1 MEEQGFTLFYS
12 YAHEDEALRDELSK
26 HLRTMERQGVLR
38 GWHDREISAGA
49 EWQGEIDRHLR
60 TADVVLLLISPD
72 FMASDYCHDVE
83 LAEALRR
90 HELGECVV
98 IPVLLRPVDLV
109 GVRFMALQALPSGAR
124 PVTSW
129 EDRDNAF
136 ADVATG
142 IRKAV
147 TRLATVDGRRA
158 HSVGERESTP
168 ARSRDLDRIR
178 GYRDL
183 LDRPA
188 FTMPCIFE
196 ASLEAVHQACN
207 QISLAMLTGQVR
219 TPAWEGNLY
228 EIARRSEFETEPFV
242 SSLDRIRNH
251 IAALERAVAHLHSH
265 LAAPDQASREIGK
278 QAPGREDGR
287 IWHMEFYLRG
297 LISSGSVSRQYVRDA
312 IALMDRVDTGRN
324 EILRV
329 ANGLFGLAGLAELP
343 PVTLSGR
350 LIELSADM
358 RPYDWDH
365 FYVRT
370 HAELRAFLAGED

>member
-1 MEEQGFTLFYS
+1 MGEQGFSLFYS

-26 HLRTMERQGVLR
+26 HLRTMERQGVIR

-49 EWQGEIDRHLR
+49 QWQGEIDRNLG
-60 TADVVLLLISPD
+60 TADVVLLLVSPD

-83 LAEALRR
+83 MTEALRR
-90 HELGECVV
+90 HDLGECVV

-109 GVRFMALQALPSGAR
+109 GAPFMSLQALPSGAR

-129 EDRDNAF
+129 GDRDDAF
-136 ADVATG
+136 ADVAAG
-142 IRKAV
+142 IRRAV
-147 TRLATVDGRRA
+147 TRLAAEDRPRRRDA
-158 HSVGERESTP
+158 VEHELTP

-178 GYRDL
+178 GYRHL

-188 FTMPCIFE
+188 FAMPCIFE
-196 ASLEAVHQACN
+196 ASLEAVDRACN

-228 EIARRSEFETEPFV
+228 EIAKRSEFETEPFV
-242 SSLDRIRNH
+242 SSLDRIRH
-251 IAALERAVAHLHSH
+251 HLAALERAVAHLHSH
-265 LAAPDQASREIGK
+265 LAAPDKVALEIGK
-278 QAPGREDGR
+278 RAPGTDDGK
-287 IWHMEFYLRG
+287 IWHMEFYLGG
-297 LISSGSVSRQYVRDA
+297 LISSGSVSQRYVRDA
-312 IALMDRVDTGRN
+312 IELMDRVDVGRN
-324 EILRV
+324 AILRV
-329 ANGLFGLAGLAELP
+329 ANELFGLAGLAELP
-343 PVTLSGR
+343 PVTLSSR

-370 HAELRAFLAGED
+370 HAELSAFLAEEG